1 MAQPWLVTSVSG
13 KFHLFHKLWFCFT
26 PCCWLL
32 LCQASSICP
41 TSRGSVSLPGYFCVR
56 QVPSVPQAVVLF
68 HSLVTSVSGESHL
81 SHKPWFCFTPW
92 LLLWQASS
100 ICPTSRGSISL
111 PGYFCDRQVPSVPQ
125 AVVLFHSLVTSVTG
139 KTHLSHKPWFCFTP
153 SYWRGRD
160 HDDRENDVIPSDT
173 PEGPHIEPVCDALA
187 DYTAVRLEL
196 HINVSTWSHLF
207 PPPPPPTLPPSP
219 SHKINF

>member
-1 MAQPWLVTSVSG
+1 MSIVFARPHKVVTVIIISIVITVIVIIIFVVFLVSLS
-13 KFHLFHKLWFCFT
+13 LLWHSRR
-26 PCCWLL
+26 WLL
-32 LCQASSICP
+32 PCQVSSICP
-41 TSRGSVSLPGYFCVR
+41 TSCGFVLLP
-56 QVPSVPQAVVLF
+56 AV
-68 HSLVTSVSGESHL
+68 
-81 SHKPWFCFTPW
+81 
-92 LLLWQASS
+92 
-100 ICPTSRGSISL
+100 
-111 PGYFCDRQVPSVPQ
+111 GYFCDRQVPSVPQ
-125 AVVLFHSLVTSVTG
+125 AVVLFYSLVTSVTG

-207 PPPPPPTLPPSP
+207 PPTPLPTLPPSP